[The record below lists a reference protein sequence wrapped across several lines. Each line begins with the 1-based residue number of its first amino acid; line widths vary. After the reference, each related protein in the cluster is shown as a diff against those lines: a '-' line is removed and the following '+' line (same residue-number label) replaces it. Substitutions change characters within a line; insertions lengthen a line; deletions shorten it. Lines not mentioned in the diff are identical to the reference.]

1 MSIAN
6 VISPPTVIGNG
17 WGNFP
22 SVDEGYPLTSSAAV
36 AVYNSRMYL
45 IYRRNK
51 VALHQRTHSKSRC
64 ESRKTRAWV
73 KVFRESIMIRAEA
86 TFGFWYSA
94 IAVYHSDE
102 IDGDRSLGIF
112 AESHLA
118 NRHPG
123 TGSVIQVWD
132 DFVILSR
139 VPSRSPVDAHTNTTT
154 SYRTVG
160 ALSVDALEFFLLGNR

>member
-1 MSIAN
+1 MAGETFLPSTRVIRLLLLLRWQFITVECIWYTAEIKWRYIRELTAN
-6 VISPPTVIGNG
+6 RGAKAGRPGLGWRFSANQSWSEQSNLWILIFRDCGIS
-17 WGNFP
+17 F
-22 SVDEGYPLTSSAAV
+22 
-36 AVYNSRMYL
+36 
-45 IYRRNK
+45 RRN
-51 VALHQRTHSKSRC
+51 R
-64 ESRKTRAWV
+64 W
-73 KVFRESIMIRAEA
+73 
-86 TFGFWYSA
+86 G
-94 IAVYHSDE
+94 
-102 IDGDRSLGIF
+102 SLGIF